1 MIGPMGQLS
10 KLIWHYLFY
19 LAAKNQ
25 TWMLSHG
32 AGVSLQRILRSATLS
47 MQRRPSVLYRR
58 LCIVCIERHQ
68 GNAYFLSTSLTFN
81 GLVNQLK
88 NLMAV
93 IISL

>member
-32 AGVSLQRILRSATLS
+32 AGVSLQRIFRSATLS
-47 MQRRPSVLYRR
+47 MQRRSSVLYRR
-58 LCIVCIERHQ
+58 LCIERHQ